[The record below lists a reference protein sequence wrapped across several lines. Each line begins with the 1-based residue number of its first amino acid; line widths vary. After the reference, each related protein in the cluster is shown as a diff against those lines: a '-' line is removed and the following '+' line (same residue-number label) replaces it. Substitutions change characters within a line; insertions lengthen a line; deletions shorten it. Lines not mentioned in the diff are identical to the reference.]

1 MWATILSASSNVI
14 FSSAVFTVQGL
25 FRSTR
30 QKQRSRPNP
39 SKGIFQGGFREAQ
52 VICLQRGFQSGTD
65 LAIHGNSRKKNPGF
79 KSRRIIILSCTFAK
93 PWARIRR
100 KTGFSSTGR
109 LNKAQ
114 LKNFGLPPV
123 QSAMDLDRSHK
134 MSFFHTGS
142 TATCWA
148 RTAASRAV
156 LQGGKRPGASSCVF
170 SGTCRVAGLITA
182 RRLPRGKA
190 QELPAPPQ
198 WLLPEEIFH
207 TAPTSKVGHSGRDMH
222 ADVAQPGRGR
232 AGWFS
237 A

>member
-1 MWATILSASSNVI
+1 M
-14 FSSAVFTVQGL
+14 L
-25 FRSTR
+25 FFPALYLQFKDYSEAHG
-30 QKQRSRPNP
+30 RSRETGQIPQSES
-39 SKGIFQGGFREAQ
+39 SKEGSEKPGLSVFRG
-52 VICLQRGFQSGTD
+52 VFQSGTD
-65 LAIHGNSRKKNPGF
+65 LAIYGNSRKENPGF
-79 KSRRIIILSCTFAK
+79 KSRRIIILPCTFAK
-93 PWARIRR
+93 PWVSVRR
-100 KTGFSSTGR
+100 KMGFSSTGR

-170 SGTCRVAGLITA
+170 SGTCRVAGLVTA
-182 RRLPRGKA
+182 CRLPRGKA

-207 TAPTSKVGHSGRDMH
+207 TAPTSKVSRSGRDMH